1 MNIVFVAARLG
12 LEQLD
17 GIDALLLLLLLA
29 NSKKC

>member
-17 GIDALLLLLLLA
+17 GIDALLFLLLA